1 MGFKITGMRSW
12 NTDAEDLEA
21 TARFYRDVLG
31 AQETN
36 RHQVRGT
43 DVVRLKLGSTGL
55 GLFDGSRGAPDG
67 VPHHTLEFE
76 GPRSPEDM
84 VKELESRGV
93 KVSHTRMHGDGPGY
107 SVYVDDPCG
116 NHLELSTDP
125 S

>member
-1 MGFKITGMRSW
+1 MFKITGMRSW
-12 NTDAEDLEA
+12 NTNAATLEE
-21 TARFYRDVLG
+21 TVKFYRDGLG
-31 AQETN
+31 AQEGN

-43 DVVRLKLGSTGL
+43 DVVRLKLGNTGL
-55 GLFDGSRGAPDG
+55 GLFDARQGPSDG

-76 GPRSPEDM
+76 GPGDPEAM
-84 VKELESRGV
+84 IKELEGRGV
-93 KVSHTRMHGDGPGY
+93 KVTHTRMHGDGPGY